1 MWNRSSTY
9 QTCYSKF
16 RRKKRKSRIKSK
28 KLPTGRSTLVK
39 ISLRFEF
46 IWIIWFF
53 WSSYRNC
60 KNYTFPWKPI
70 LTDIFYWVW
79 RNIFCKL
86 FSRSFFLRPRRKY
99 IGKKKKIRRNSVNE
113 NSIKVRRN
121 TSPHERWKNYAKLRQ
136 SQTYA
141 KSAKMKYPI
150 LKFQSI
156 NTGKDFKISKK
167 RV

>member
-1 MWNRSSTY
+1 M
-9 QTCYSKF
+9 QA
-16 RRKKRKSRIKSK
+16 
-28 KLPTGRSTLVK
+28 
-39 ISLRFEF
+39 
-46 IWIIWFF
+46 FF
-53 WSSYRNC
+53 
-60 KNYTFPWKPI
+60 P
-70 LTDIFYWVW
+70 V
-79 RNIFCKL
+79 
-86 FSRSFFLRPRRKY
+86 SFFLRPRRKY

-141 KSAKMKYPI
+141 KSAKLKYYPI

-167 RV
+167 TV